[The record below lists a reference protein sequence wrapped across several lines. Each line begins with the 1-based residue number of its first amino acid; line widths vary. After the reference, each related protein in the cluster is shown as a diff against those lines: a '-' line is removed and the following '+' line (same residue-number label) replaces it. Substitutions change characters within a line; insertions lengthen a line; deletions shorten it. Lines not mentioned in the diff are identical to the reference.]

1 MSHVSDPKKEKGE
14 AAGLLDDIFGEE
26 AAESTANAAL
36 ADLEQLSAVEV
47 LAETESVIQELRIRQ
62 GE

>member
-36 ADLEQLSAVEV
+36 ADLEQLSAV
-47 LAETESVIQELRIRQ
+47 
-62 GE
+62 